1 MIRETR
7 ESGNSRRWKFSSI
20 GCTSILVNS
29 TPTALKRAKG
39 LGAKVGGVLNPTTGI
54 ECHAKAQ
61 SRKAKALRMVACS
74 ASGRAG
80 FAARLFAS
88 LRLCVAPS
96 STISKFRFNCAGWR
110 GGSYALV
117 VSPSPTAHRARLETP
132 PTLAPRVFHEPTER
146 WVVFRASCAQSTPC
160 TAPNGKLATRFQGG
174 GPPSLPVPPLRGF
187 GFFWAIRGFASLHP
201 RLLLWCRSAAYSP
214 VVPPPADWHLHF
226 TPTHACWLNQ
236 MERFFAK
243 ITTEAIRRGNFLS
256 VAALVSTIKAYLN
269 AHNGSPKPFVWITS
283 ADQILKKTAKLC
295 KARG

>member
-146 WVVFRASCAQSTPC
+146 WVVFRASCAQSTPWA
-160 TAPNGKLATRFQGG
+160 APNGKLATRFQGG

-187 GFFWAIRGFASLHP
+187 GFFWGNPWVRFASP
-201 RLLLWCRSAAYSP
+201 TAIV
-214 VVPPPADWHLHF
+214 VVPLRGIFSRSSSPRGLAPTLYPHPCLLAQSNGALLRQNYHRSDPPGQL
-226 TPTHACWLNQ
+226 PERGRLGLN
-236 MERFFAK
+236 
-243 ITTEAIRRGNFLS
+243 
-256 VAALVSTIKAYLN
+256 
-269 AHNGSPKPFVWITS
+269 
-283 ADQILKKTAKLC
+283 DQSLPQC
-295 KARG
+295 S